1 MMIHRI
7 AVKNVTKIM
16 KKKKVLDHV
25 NAVFE
30 SGNIYGIYGRNGCG
44 KTMLLRAMCGLIY
57 PTEGEIIYD
66 DKILH
71 KDMDF
76 PENIGIIIEHAE
88 LLPQYDAYTNLKLLA
103 DIRGEIGRSE
113 IREVLKRV
121 ELDPD
126 DKKREGEFSLGM
138 KQKLAI
144 AQAIMEH
151 PQILLLDE
159 PTNGLDE
166 ESVKNIRR
174 LLLEEKERGSII
186 LLASHNKEDLF
197 VLADHIVK
205 MKNGAVEFVIEGR
218 ERC

>member
-1 MMIHRI
+1 M
-7 AVKNVTKIM
+7 
-16 KKKKVLDHV
+16 

-103 DIRGEIGRSE
+103 DIRGKIGRSE

-126 DKKREGEFSLGM
+126 DKKRQEKGRRIFSGNET
-138 KQKLAI
+138 KTGNRTG
-144 AQAIMEH
+144 
-151 PQILLLDE
+151 DY
-159 PTNGLDE
+159 G
-166 ESVKNIRR
+166 
-174 LLLEEKERGSII
+174 
-186 LLASHNKEDLF
+186 ASTDSF
-197 VLADHIVK
+197 I
-205 MKNGAVEFVIEGR
+205 G
-218 ERC
+218 